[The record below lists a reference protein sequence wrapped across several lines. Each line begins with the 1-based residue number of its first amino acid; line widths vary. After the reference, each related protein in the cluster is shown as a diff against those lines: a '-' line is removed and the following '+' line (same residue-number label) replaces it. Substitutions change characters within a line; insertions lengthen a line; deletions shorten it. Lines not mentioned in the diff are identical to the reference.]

1 LALSER
7 YFSSLHHINTP
18 DMNTYADDIKY
29 ILAEEGRY
37 TIEEENNIIMNEGI
51 SAIDIDEMN
60 GYRCRFCCWDED
72 PIETYPEDD
81 EPIEPEYDI
90 KVRGGENYHINKLKT
105 KPHSPK
111 SERKQKKEK
120 RTKDR
125 PTKESRCHKKV
136 GAVIDL

>member
-1 LALSER
+1 
-7 YFSSLHHINTP
+7 
-18 DMNTYADDIKY
+18 MNTYADDIKY

-51 SAIDIDEMN
+51 AAIDVDEMN
-60 GYRCRFCCWDED
+60 GYRCPCCHWDEE
-72 PIETYPEDD
+72 PIETYSEDD
-81 EPIEPEYDI
+81 EPVEPEYDI
-90 KVRGGENYHINKLKT
+90 KVRGGENYHINKFKT

-125 PTKESRCHKKV
+125 PTKESRCHKKQ
-136 GAVIDL
+136 IHDL